1 MWKFELPIAK
11 HFQRVMKI
19 KTLIVDDEPLAR
31 QRMRTLL
38 VEHADVEITGEFP
51 SGSEAKASL
60 GKLAP
65 DLLLLDVQMPRM
77 TGLKLAHLLVDAPL
91 PLVIFVTAHDGFA
104 VEAFDTRAVD
114 FLLKP
119 VRPERLARALDRVR
133 DQLAAMHEPV
143 APKIPVASPEVKP
156 VLSRLMVKAADRVI
170 FIATEQIDWL
180 ESAGNYV
187 IVHAGAERHIIRET
201 MTSLESDLPPKD
213 FVRLNRSLIVNVKAI
228 VELKSQGGG
237 EYFALLKNN
246 KRANVT
252 VGLRELEARLR
263 FG

>member
-1 MWKFELPIAK
+1 
-11 HFQRVMKI
+11 MKI
-19 KTLIVDDEPLAR
+19 KTVIVDDEPLAR
-31 QRMRTLL
+31 QRMRELL
-38 VEHADVEITGEFP
+38 AAHKDIEIVGEFS
-51 SGSEAKASL
+51 SGTEAKAAQ

-77 TGLKLAHLLVDAPL
+77 TGLKLAQLLADAPL
-91 PLVIFVTAHDGFA
+91 PLVVFVTAHDSFA

-114 FLLKP
+114 YLLKP

-133 DQLAAMHEPV
+133 DQLAAMREMPNEKTSAV
-143 APKIPVASPEVKP
+143 STREVKP
-156 VLSRLMVKAADRVI
+156 ALSRLMAKSGDRVV
-170 FIATEQIDWL
+170 FIKTGDIEWI

-187 IVHAGAERHIIRET
+187 IVRAGAERHIIRET
-201 MTSLESDLPPKD
+201 MTTLEAELPAGN
-213 FVRLNRSLIVNVKAI
+213 FVRLNRSLIVNVKTI
-228 VELKSQGGG
+228 VELKSQGAG
-237 EYFALLKNN
+237 EYSAVLTDG